1 MSRRLTVAALAAA
14 VAATPAAAAGLTVAR
29 HAFAPAMQN
38 KEPVGAAA
46 VVPADV
52 GRLYFFTQLTG
63 GGAPTEVL
71 HVWLYDG
78 REVAIFPIEVGS
90 TPWRTWS
97 VRAVAPEQRGDWTV
111 EVRELGGRVLLSAT
125 CRIE

>member
-1 MSRRLTVAALAAA
+1 MS
-14 VAATPAAAAGLTVAR
+14 R
-29 HAFAPAMQN
+29 HAFARAIDD
-38 KEPVGAAA
+38 KEPVGAAESF
-46 VVPADV
+46 PADV
-52 GRLYFFTQLTG
+52 GRLYFFTQLAGT
-63 GGAPTEVL
+63 GAPTEIL

-78 REVAIFPIEVGS
+78 REVSIFPIEVGG